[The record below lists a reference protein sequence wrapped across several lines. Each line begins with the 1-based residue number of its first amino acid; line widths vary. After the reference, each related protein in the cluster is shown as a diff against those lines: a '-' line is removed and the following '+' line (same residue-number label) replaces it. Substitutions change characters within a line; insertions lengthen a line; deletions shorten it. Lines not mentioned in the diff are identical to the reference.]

1 MEKKKL
7 ILIVVAVLVVV
18 AIVAGILFF
27 GKTNIEQKESLDG
40 STSKVSKLYYELSEK
55 QEYSFT
61 TKIDDEN
68 EVYYAKK
75 NDKAYIKTI
84 NDGETNEEIVRD
96 GNTYLLDEENKE
108 YNVYSN
114 NETELE
120 KVILQLEVAKDGQYV
135 EGKEKI
141 NGKEY
146 KFEEYDGVEEFLL
159 NDIITNGKEVKTRF
173 YFDGDKLVYIKTLV
187 ANEQELLK
195 VDFSYSVEDKLFE
208 IPAEYSEVS

>member
-195 VDFSYSVEDKLFE
+195 VDFSYSVVDKLFE
-208 IPAEYSEVS
+208 IPA